1 MKNQDFLPLDPKK
14 LISLWDMIEFIRW
27 EFGAAHDRVLYC
39 LNRFLSL
46 ASKSDQKGTVTSE
59 EKSAL
64 LGAVKEAKRQCRQLN
79 LDHSLE
85 IIRQIEQDFFHT
97 SAAPFYQQIG
107 TQFRLLWNAMSS
119 DMSERKFVF
128 IPKENEDY
136 FFNESLFPDSVYD
149 AFPDDHDELNDA
161 GHCMAVDLNDAAA
174 FHLLRIVEIGLRGI
188 ARNLKIKIPKTPL
201 DYAGWKDVVN
211 RIDKK
216 LEEKIPKARGPK
228 QVAALKFQQDLL
240 ADFKAFEVARNEVM
254 HGRSRYSKP
263 QAIGLFDRV
272 RDFMRRVAVAI
283 IAAPR

>member
-1 MKNQDFLPLDPKK
+1 MKTASILPFQPQK
-14 LISLWDMIEFIRW
+14 LISLWDMIEFLRW
-27 EFGAAHDRVLYC
+27 ELEAAHNKVLFWQKR
-39 LNRFLSL
+39 LLDF
-46 ASKSDQKGTVTSE
+46 ASKSDQKGTITSE
-59 EKSAL
+59 EKTAILGIL
-64 LGAVKEAKRQCRQLN
+64 LDAKRQCEKLE
-79 LDHSLE
+79 LTHSLE
-85 IIRQIEQDFFHT
+85 TIRQINQDFYH
-97 SAAPFYQQIG
+97 SAAKPLYQQVG
-107 TQFRLLWNAMSS
+107 TQFRSLWNTMSS
-119 DMSERKFVF
+119 EISERKFVF

-136 FFNESLFPDSVYD
+136 FFNESLYPDSVYD
-149 AFPDDHDELNDA
+149 AFPDAHDELNDS

-188 ARNLKIKIPKTPL
+188 ARNLKVKIPKTPL

-228 QVAALKFQQDLL
+228 QVAALKFKQDLL

-272 RDFMRRVAVAI
+272 RDFMRRVAIAI

>member
-1 MKNQDFLPLDPKK
+1 VTHASVL
-14 LISLWDMIEFIRW
+14 LWQETLLHS
-27 EFGAAHDRVLYC
+27 AA
-39 LNRFLSL
+39 
-46 ASKSDQKGTVTSE
+46 KSDQKGKITTE
-59 EKSAL
+59 ERAGIIASL
-64 LGAVKEAKRQCRQLN
+64 DEAKIQCHKLELAN
-79 LDHSLE
+79 SLH
-85 IIRQIEQDFFHT
+85 IIGQIKNDLFNPN
-97 SAAPFYQQIG
+97 AAPFYLQIG
-107 TQFRLLWNAMSS
+107 TQFRALWNAMES
-119 DMSERKFVF
+119 DISDKKFVF
-128 IPKENEDY
+128 ISKENEDY
-136 FFNESLFPDSVYD
+136 FFNESLFPDAVYD

-211 RIDKK
+211 RIDKR

-228 QVAALKFQQDLL
+228 QAAALKFQQDLL

-254 HGRSRYSKP
+254 HGRSRYNKP

-283 IAAPR
+283 ITAPR